1 MRAKR
6 VHYLFIHYREQVLQ
20 NGLDFRENLHI
31 VVSHHAQA
39 SCTLQ
44 QDLAS
49 CRVNAVCKCAY
60 YVLCFIELHR
70 LPFPIAS

>member
-6 VHYLFIHYREQVLQ
+6 VLQ

-39 SCTLQ
+39 AAPKPGISTG
-44 QDLAS
+44 
-49 CRVNAVCKCAY
+49 
-60 YVLCFIELHR
+60 IG
-70 LPFPIAS
+70 

>member
-39 SCTLQ
+39 GKIGCG
-44 QDLAS
+44 A
-49 CRVNAVCKCAY
+49 
-60 YVLCFIELHR
+60 R
-70 LPFPIAS
+70 LPRICCQSFSSASVMPLRRRRARCR